1 MFLDHDKHSCSQSSS
16 ECCPRHI
23 PARVS
28 FPPCPS
34 MGSVVRLTGGFVP
47 VWQSNPTLMN
57 PAQATTV
64 GFQPLQGMGILREG
78 PRRPARLSL
87 PRGHR
92 GWMRGGGGPGE
103 GNTQRGRQTRQSM
116 AQKPALKCSRAQLH
130 HLGRFISLPETLS
143 PQNIS
148 PTVLCHGP
156 VLLAL
161 LWRCSRQAG
170 TPLFPT
176 RGFGQ

>member
-16 ECCPRHI
+16 DCCPRHI

-34 MGSVVRLTGGFVP
+34 MGSVVHLSGGFVP
-47 VWQSNPTLMN
+47 VWQSKPTSMK
-57 PAQATTV
+57 PAQAATV

-92 GWMRGGGGPGE
+92 GWMRGRGGPGE
-103 GNTQRGRQTRQSM
+103 GNTPAGKANLPKHGT
-116 AQKPALKCSRAQLH
+116 KALKCSRAQLH
-130 HLGRFISLPETLS
+130 HLGRFISLPERLS

-148 PTVLCHGP
+148 PTVLCRGP

-161 LWRCSRQAG
+161 LRRCSRQAG
-170 TPLFPT
+170 APLVPT